1 MAEDT
6 IKGRVL
12 EDGTVRWETPDLHG
26 VNHASADS
34 LLKGIRRTLGGESRV
49 VGRGES
55 AGHSHI
61 HHHQEQKR

>member
-26 VNHASADS
+26 VNHASADG
-34 LLKGIRRTLGGESRV
+34 LLGRIRRTLGGESRV
-49 VGRGES
+49 VGRGEG